1 MFPFES
7 VAYAQAGGAEANP
20 FVSFVPL
27 ILIVVVFWF
36 FLIRPQQKRQ
46 KEHQKMISELGKGD
60 RIVTTGGL
68 FGTITKIG
76 EDRMTVEIADK
87 VRVQIERG
95 RLQRPHAHLRRRQ
108 HTAAALTQ
116 ELGVHEELDRLWRG
130 CLRRRR

>member
-7 VAYAQAGGAEANP
+7 VAYAQAGGSEANP

-87 VRVQIERG
+87 VRIQMDRGQVSRVVQKAKDASSSDSDSKDES
-95 RLQRPHAHLRRRQ
+95 
-108 HTAAALTQ
+108 
-116 ELGVHEELDRLWRG
+116 
-130 CLRRRR
+130 

>member
-7 VAYAQAGGAEANP
+7 VAYAQTGGAEANP

-95 RLQRPHAHLRRRQ
+95 QVSRLDKE
-108 HTAAALTQ
+108 AADKSKDDSDDEKESLPKGMTK
-116 ELGVHEELDRLWRG
+116 G
-130 CLRRRR
+130 

>member
-87 VRVQIERG
+87 VRVQKGTWKTFGKLISDKHN
-95 RLQRPHAHLRRRQ
+95 L
-108 HTAAALTQ
+108 LTVFFGN
-116 ELGVHEELDRLWRG
+116 LT
-130 CLRRRR
+130 

>member
-46 KEHQKMISELGKGD
+46 KEHQKMITNSAKVIGLSRPADCLEPSPRSAK
-60 RIVTTGGL
+60 TG
-68 FGTITKIG
+68 
-76 EDRMTVEIADK
+76 
-87 VRVQIERG
+87 
-95 RLQRPHAHLRRRQ
+95 
-108 HTAAALTQ
+108 
-116 ELGVHEELDRLWRG
+116 
-130 CLRRRR
+130 

>member
-7 VAYAQAGGAEANP
+7 IAYAQAGGAEANP

-46 KEHQKMISELGKGD
+46 KEHQQMISDLGKGD
-60 RIVTTGGL
+60 KIVTTGGL

-76 EDRMTVEIADK
+76 DDRMTVEIADK
-87 VRVQIERG
+87 VRVQIERSQVS
-95 RLQRPHAHLRRRQ
+95 RLDIASSEK
-108 HTAAALTQ
+108 AKSDSSDKDKD
-116 ELGVHEELDRLWRG
+116 GSSEEKG
-130 CLRRRR
+130 SKN

>member
-7 VAYAQAGGAEANP
+7 IAYAQAGGAEANP

-46 KEHQKMISELGKGD
+46 KEHQKMISDLGKGD
-60 RIVTTGGL
+60 KIVTTGGL

-76 EDRMTVEIADK
+76 DDRMTVEIADK
-87 VRVQIERG
+87 VRVQIERSQVS
-95 RLQRPHAHLRRRQ
+95 RLDIASS
-108 HTAAALTQ
+108 
-116 ELGVHEELDRLWRG
+116 EKVKSDSSEKDKDGSSEEKG
-130 CLRRRR
+130 SKN